1 MENVEDRLS
10 RRRAPLVLPSLVLE
24 GVTNTDVNVGEA
36 LLGGLTIAG
45 TPTPTI
51 MTSSLA
57 SDSAW
62 LRVPSPSIGAGTC
75 SMKSRKDSVSVLTSH
90 TVPAGITGRVVLGG
104 GLAGFNPPEVR
115 GGGGV

>member
-24 GVTNTDVNVGEA
+24 GVTNTDVDVGEA
-36 LLGGLTIAG
+36 LLGGLTITG

-51 MTSSLA
+51 MTSSSA
-57 SDSAW
+57 SSSAW
-62 LRVPSPSIGAGTC
+62 LRVPGPPIGAGTR
-75 SMKSRKDSVSVLTSH
+75 SMSSRNDAVSVLTTH

-104 GLAGFNPPEVR
+104 AVAGASPPGIR
-115 GGGGV
+115 GGVQ